1 LDEASRKAHSQLL
14 EKIALGLRNKRQ
26 RAALYVG
33 TEGGRE
39 LVEKAYS
46 EVADSGEMLVEARRI
61 KRDAI
66 ERLDENLE
74 RFMNAA
80 KSAGVTVHLAPDA
93 SAAVQLVVELARRA
107 NAKRI
112 VKSKSMTGEEIELRD
127 RLESE
132 GFDVVETDL
141 GERIVQ
147 LAHQRPSHMVAP
159 AIHLDVEDVTEL
171 FSRTLGKKIPP
182 DPEQMT
188 AIARNSLRQKFLEAD
203 MGITGA
209 NFAVADSGAIVLV
222 TNEGNARL
230 VTALP
235 KTNVAIFGMEKIVPN
250 LADAFTLIQALT
262 MSGAGRKM
270 TSYVTIQRGGSNL
283 AQTGQ
288 KQEQHVIIIDNG
300 RSKMRE
306 DATFRQALY
315 CLRCGS
321 CLDICPTF
329 RIFGGHTFG
338 HIYTGPI
345 GVPWTKYTATL
356 DAAGEIAPLC
366 ISCGLCK
373 HACPEDIDI
382 PLLIA
387 RVKEEYTKQHGQLSI
402 NRTLCNYEAFINF
415 ASMTAPLSNFVLGL
429 PGFRR
434 LLQVLVGIDA
444 RRPFPKFTRRTFK
457 KWFAEHTTTGT
468 RQVAY
473 FVDTFAD
480 QCETDIGK
488 AVVGILEPYG
498 CKVTVPTQMGSG
510 MPAFLYGDLKQT
522 KKSAEFNVL
531 NLAKS
536 VRDGCEI
543 ISTEPTATYCLK
555 DLYPHLLQSSD
566 AELVA
571 AHSHDLFEYL
581 LQLSKDGMVNL
592 GVHRDQTEPVAYY
605 PPCHTRS
612 TYGNSPVLEVLKA
625 AGVDARVVRYNTCC
639 GIAGTFGF
647 KKGREGY
654 DVSMAVGETLF
665 ERLKELDCQ
674 LVLTESSV
682 CKMQI
687 EHGTGMR
694 VVHPAVFLLEL
705 LQTRV

>member
-1 LDEASRKAHSQLL
+1 MR
-14 EKIALGLRNKRQ
+14 RMPRQ
-26 RAALYVG
+26 QSNWL
-33 TEGGRE
+33 
-39 LVEKAYS
+39 
-46 EVADSGEMLVEARRI
+46 I
-61 KRDAI
+61 
-66 ERLDENLE
+66 
-74 RFMNAA
+74 
-80 KSAGVTVHLAPDA
+80 
-93 SAAVQLVVELARRA
+93 ELARRA

-112 VKSKSMTGEEIELRD
+112 VKSKSMTGEEIGLRD
-127 RLESE
+127 HLESE

-171 FSRTLGKKIPP
+171 FSRTLGKQIPP

-235 KTNVAIFGMEKIVPN
+235 KTNVAIFGIEKIVPN

-283 AQTGQ
+283 ARTGQ

-321 CLDICPTF
+321 CLDVCPTF
-329 RIFGGHTFG
+329 RVFGGHTFG

-373 HACPEDIDI
+373 HACPEDINI

-387 RVKEEYTKQHGQLSI
+387 HVKEEYTKQHGQLSI

-415 ASMTAPLSNFVLGL
+415 ASKTAPLSNFVLGL

-434 LLQVLVGIDA
+434 LLQVIVGIDA
-444 RRPFPKFTRRTFK
+444 RRPFPKFTRSTFK

-488 AVVGILEPYG
+488 AVVGILESYG

-522 KKSAEFNVL
+522 KESRNSMFSIWRNQSVMA
-531 NLAKS
+531 AKS
-536 VRDGCEI
+536 
-543 ISTEPTATYCLK
+543 Y
-555 DLYPHLLQSSD
+555 
-566 AELVA
+566 
-571 AHSHDLFEYL
+571 
-581 LQLSKDGMVNL
+581 QLSL
-592 GVHRDQTEPVAYY
+592 PQ
-605 PPCHTRS
+605 
-612 TYGNSPVLEVLKA
+612 L
-625 AGVDARVVRYNTCC
+625 
-639 GIAGTFGF
+639 IA
-647 KKGREGY
+647 
-654 DVSMAVGETLF
+654 
-665 ERLKELDCQ
+665 
-674 LVLTESSV
+674 
-682 CKMQI
+682 
-687 EHGTGMR
+687 
-694 VVHPAVFLLEL
+694 
-705 LQTRV
+705 